1 MEKKKGK
8 EEEENEEV
16 GVKFEMEGE
25 IWVVEEGKIGIMIG
39 EDGQAVQ
46 GERDRIL
53 EKGKKSSLNTTGL
66 EI

>member
-1 MEKKKGK
+1 MGIVIGK
-8 EEEENEEV
+8 Y
-16 GVKFEMEGE
+16 
-25 IWVVEEGKIGIMIG
+25 
-39 EDGQAVQ
+39 GQAVQ